1 MINLI
6 AGRTGRGKD
15 WFAKILENNGF
26 KLLKSYSTR
35 KPRFEGEDTHIFITN
50 EEADAIP
57 ATEKVAT
64 TEINGVKYF
73 ATKQQLE
80 ECNVYI
86 IDPKGIY
93 ELAKNCPD
101 EDFHLLYI
109 TADDDEARQHAI
121 DRATDSD
128 NEVAIFDSRFAA
140 EDEQFTAF
148 EKQLELYDAR
158 KENDIPKNINVVHL
172 IKNDFDDEFAKCA
185 LGIVKFDKA
194 RTNML
199 EIVNWCIENNQLIK
213 TDDEGKILVTF
224 VGDKEKTDVYVSKD
238 VFIDLMTVND
248 SLMFK
253 QFMQN
258 FIIVCTD
265 LNKINHSDTCKHTSE

>member
-15 WFAKILENNGF
+15 WFAKILENHGF
-26 KLLKSYSTR
+26 KILKSYSTR
-35 KPRFEGEDTHIFITN
+35 KPRFEGENTHIFITD

-57 ATEKVAT
+57 EEDKVAT

-80 ECNVYI
+80 ECDVYI

-101 EDFHLLYI
+101 EDFHLTYI
-109 TADDDEARQHAI
+109 TADYDEARQHAI

-128 NEVAIFDSRFAA
+128 NEIAIFDARFAA

-148 EKQLELYDAR
+148 EEQLDLYDAK

-172 IKNDFDDEFAKCA
+172 VHNDFNDELAKCA
-185 LGIVKFDKA
+185 LNIVKFDKA
-194 RTNML
+194 RDNMR
-199 EIVNWCIENNQLIK
+199 EIIDWCIANNQLIK
-213 TDDEGKILVTF
+213 ANDKEEILVSF
-224 VGDKEKTDVYVSKD
+224 VGDKEQTDVYVSKD

-258 FIIVCTD
+258 FIIVCDD
-265 LNKINHSDTCKHTSE
+265 LSKINHSDACKDISE